1 MRKFEEN
8 LLVHLRVKPQS
19 LFIVVLPVSA
29 RNDVTKQLT
38 NEFHSLMFFFPLR
51 VPSILETRLDHSSE
65 NHFSYS
71 LREVRGFFTITC

>member
-1 MRKFEEN
+1 MFEEN

-38 NEFHSLMFFFPLR
+38 NEFHSLMFFFSFAGAL
-51 VPSILETRLDHSSE
+51 
-65 NHFSYS
+65 NF
-71 LREVRGFFTITC
+71 GN